1 MAEESSASTAAAAAS
16 AAAQEAARQIASEPG
31 FSIAGCGGPSYTF
44 EVCEPRQCGEGLGS
58 FITYIVRSTSD
69 LGSFSVTRRFSDF
82 AWLREQLQRV
92 YPGCVIMGLPP
103 KTFKWTS
110 NILADDFVQK
120 RGRALQHF
128 LEGTA
133 QHAELRASSH
143 FETFMQ
149 ADADDLVAAKART
162 KASGGDGADG
172 GAVGGEIGGAMGRL
186 FGRLGRALSSTAAA
200 PSSGGMLGG
209 GGGEAD
215 GGADGGGGAGAA
227 EGSAAG
233 VAESAEAAAAGR
245 AVYLFKRFAEELS
258 VGAKLLQARAAALP
272 GAGAATGAALTAL
285 AQAVG
290 GVGLVEGGHVA
301 TAVGASHV
309 QQALSQQAAHAGA
322 LGAEFAEGV
331 ERFVGLVAA
340 VEEALRARDGAAEE
354 RALARSSRNRLR
366 ARAAGGD
373 LVGPELDAAE
383 AAAVHEES
391 RFAKVQARAL
401 RDVAAFKEQYQPAL
415 KALLLQLLR
424 AEEEA
429 LSERQELLRSV
440 IGAVE
445 GAQPSHP
452 PPMQP
457 ASPRAAAAAAPSEEG
472 GGAAS
477 APAAPA
483 GGGAIDFSLDSG
495 PGL

>member
-1 MAEESSASTAAAAAS
+1 MAEESSAITAAAAAA

-31 FSIAGCGGPSYTF
+31 FSIAGCGGPTYTF

-149 ADADDLVAAKART
+149 ADAEDLVAAKART

-209 GGGEAD
+209 GGGAEAD
-215 GGADGGGGAGAA
+215 GADGGGAGALEGAGM
-227 EGSAAG
+227 
-233 VAESAEAAAAGR
+233 AESAEAAAAGR

-258 VGAKLLQARAAALP
+258 TGAKLLQARAAALP
-272 GAGAATGAALTAL
+272 GAGAATGTALTAL

-301 TAVGASHV
+301 IAVGATHI

-366 ARAAGGD
+366 GRAAAGD

-383 AAAVHEES
+383 ATAVHEES

-401 RDVAAFKEQYQPAL
+401 RDVGAFKEQYQPAL

-457 ASPRAAAAAAPSEEG
+457 ASPRAAAAAAPAPAEEEA
-472 GGAAS
+472 GGAS
-477 APAAPA
+477 PAPAAPV